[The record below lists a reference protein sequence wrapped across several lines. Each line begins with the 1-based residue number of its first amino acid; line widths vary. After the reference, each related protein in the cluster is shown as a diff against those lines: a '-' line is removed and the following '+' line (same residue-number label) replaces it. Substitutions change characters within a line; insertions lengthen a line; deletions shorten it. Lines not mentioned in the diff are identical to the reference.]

1 MKNILLWLWQ
11 LPQHLLALI
20 LWGILR
26 VADKVDSVKKS
37 DDGGPRWLIT
47 TNTPSWGIS
56 LGHYIL
62 MDNHY
67 TPKDWKHEYGHS
79 RQSLYLGP
87 LYLPVIGIA
96 SAVFNN
102 LWDRLF
108 HKKWDGKRRIK
119 WYYSRYPE
127 DWADRLG
134 GVVRG

>member
-1 MKNILLWLWQ
+1 MKNILLYIWQ
-11 LPQHLLALI
+11 LPQHIAGLI
-20 LWGILR
+20 VWGILKAAGR
-26 VADKVDSVKKS
+26 VETVNWLYSEEFITIWVKPDIGVCLGKYIFLYVGEGS
-37 DDGGPRWLIT
+37 E
-47 TNTPSWGIS
+47 S
-56 LGHYIL
+56 L
-62 MDNHY
+62 
-67 TPKDWKHEYGHS
+67 KHEYGHS

-87 LYLPVIGIA
+87 LYLPVVGIA

-134 GVVRG
+134 GVAR